1 MLSSSVVAQNARRP
15 TPPATKPSF
24 EVASIRANRSTS
36 ESFGPP
42 VRMLAGGRTIADPA
56 TVIDILRSA
65 YRLIPAW
72 PLESW
77 QISGGPAWISSNR
90 FNIDAKAATD
100 ATPQQLRL
108 MVQSLLED
116 RFKLKSHWETRV
128 LPVYE
133 LSVAKSVVRV
143 QKSKIPNCS
152 RPNAADPDPNEPLIP
167 RGPGEIVA
175 ASCGNILVGA
185 SNKGAGAEGNLV
197 ATGIDMSMFANFL
210 TSFLGRT
217 VINKTGFTQTFDP
230 QVVFNPTDAALAGF
244 GDDINE
250 PPTAE
255 LAGGSIFTALQEQLG
270 LKLESSRGPVQV
282 LVIDSLQK
290 PSEN

>member
-1 MLSSSVVAQNARRP
+1 M
-15 TPPATKPSF
+15 
-24 EVASIRANRSTS
+24 

-42 VRMLAGGRTIADPA
+42 VRMLAGGRTDAVSA
-56 TVIDILRSA
+56 TVVDIVRSA
-65 YRLIPAW
+65 YRLIPNW

-77 QISGGPAWISSNR
+77 QISGGPAWISSDR
-90 FNIDAKAATD
+90 FNIDAKAATN
-100 ATPQQLRL
+100 ATPQQMRL
-108 MVQSLLED
+108 MLQSLLED
-116 RFKLKSHWETRV
+116 RFKLKIHWETRL

-133 LSVAKSVVRV
+133 MSVAKGGVKV

-152 RPNAADPDPNEPLIP
+152 SPNAADPDPNEPLIAP
-167 RGPGEIVA
+167 SPGERAA

-185 SNKGAGAEGNLV
+185 ASKGAGAEGNLY
-197 ATGIDMSMFANFL
+197 ATGVDMAMLAHFL

-217 VINKTGFTQTFDP
+217 VINKTGFTQIFNA
-230 QVVFNPTDAALAGF
+230 QVVFNPTDEALGAF
-244 GDDINE
+244 RDDINE
-250 PPTAE
+250 PPTPE
-255 LAGGSIFTALQEQLG
+255 LVGGSIFTALQEQLG